1 MRIGICEDDGPVAAL
16 LKKQIEIFFD
26 KKGLC
31 YELETY
37 PDGASML
44 ADPEGFDLVF
54 LDCRLPDM
62 NGLEVAAKLGMRDEK
77 PVPVFISAYSEYV
90 FKSFEVGAFR
100 YLVKPINEA
109 ELGEALTA
117 FLKGY
122 KKDIVIEIP
131 VAGKKEYLRASNIVY
146 IESERKFSI
155 VRFYTEKDATVKFY
169 ESKKSLSQFMQV
181 ISGPDFFR
189 THKRYL
195 VNLKY
200 ISRIEN
206 GVIYL
211 SVGEQVEISRR
222 NLTQFN
228 KAYNEYLKNTF

>member
-169 ESKKSLSQFMQV
+169 ESK
-181 ISGPDFFR
+181 
-189 THKRYL
+189 RYL